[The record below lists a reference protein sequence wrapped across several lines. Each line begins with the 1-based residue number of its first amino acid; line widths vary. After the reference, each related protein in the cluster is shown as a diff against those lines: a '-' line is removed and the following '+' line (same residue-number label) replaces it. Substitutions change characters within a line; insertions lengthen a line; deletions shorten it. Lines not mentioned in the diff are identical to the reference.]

1 MNISIERAT
10 PQDAAELVRVQIAA
24 FHNDALI
31 YPGVE
36 VGGPPGYDS
45 VESTLRKITGD
56 ECYKIVHEGR
66 IIGGM
71 VVYQMG
77 QGHCHLDLIYIDPD
91 WHNRG
96 VGTQAM
102 RFLEQTYTAT
112 KWTLDTPDW
121 AVRNRHFYEKIGYTQ
136 VGESR
141 EDDITLIAYEKQL

>member
-10 PQDAAELVRVQIAA
+10 PQDAEALVRVQVAA
-24 FHNDALI
+24 FHNDALL

-45 VESTLRKITGD
+45 VESALRKIAEAD
-56 ECYKIVHEGR
+56 CYRIVHDGQ
-66 IIGGM
+66 IIGG
-71 VVYQMG
+71 VVVFPMG
-77 QGHCHLDLIYIDPD
+77 HGHFHLDLLYLDPA

-96 VGTQAM
+96 IGTQAM
-102 RFLEQTYTAT
+102 RFLEQAYAAT

-121 AVRNRHFYEKIGYTQ
+121 AVRNRHFYKKFGYVQ
-136 VGESR
+136 VGETR